1 WGTDEKAI
9 ISVLGHRNAVQRKQI
24 RLAYEDLYQE
34 DLIKRLESELSGDFE
49 KAVYRWILDPADRD
63 AVLANVAIKKLSP
76 DHHVIVEI
84 SCTRSPEE
92 LLAVRRAYQARY
104 KHSLE
109 EDVAAHTKGDTRK
122 AWNKLLMF
130 NRDRSYSGGLR
141 SCRED
146 LRPSEIAPTSIDIT
160 TSNRGGQSDSG
171 GLRSSRHIKEVKGCR
186 SLVPEMLSD
195 DQLLVALV
203 SAFRYDGEEINTRVA
218 NSEAKILHEAVKD
231 KEFNHE
237 EIIRILSTRSKMQL
251 MATFNRYRD
260 DHGTTIT
267 KNLEGDS
274 GDEFLKTLRT
284 TIRCLNDPKKYF
296 EKVLRNSI
304 RRVGTDEDALTRVIV
319 TRAEK
324 DLKDIKELYYK
335 RNSVPLDQAVAK
347 DTAGDYKALLLT
359 LLGKED

>member
-1 WGTDEKAI
+1 MATIDVPEQVSVLADAEALRKACKGWGTDEKAI

-109 EDVAAHTKGDTRK
+109 ED
-122 AWNKLLMF
+122 
-130 NRDRSYSGGLR
+130 
-141 SCRED
+141 
-146 LRPSEIAPTSIDIT
+146 
-160 TSNRGGQSDSG
+160 
-171 GLRSSRHIKEVKGCR
+171 
-186 SLVPEMLSD
+186 
-195 DQLLVALV
+195 LLVALV

-274 GDEFLKTLRT
+274 GDEFLKTLRS

-347 DTAGDYKALLLT
+347 DTSGDYKALLLT

>member
-1 WGTDEKAI
+1 MATIDVPEQVSVLADAEALRKACKGWGTDEKAI

-109 EDVAAHTKGDTRK
+109 ED
-122 AWNKLLMF
+122 
-130 NRDRSYSGGLR
+130 
-141 SCRED
+141 
-146 LRPSEIAPTSIDIT
+146 
-160 TSNRGGQSDSG
+160 
-171 GLRSSRHIKEVKGCR
+171 
-186 SLVPEMLSD
+186 
-195 DQLLVALV
+195 LLVSLV

-274 GDEFLKTLRT
+274 GDEFLKTLRA

-335 RNSVPLDQAVAK
+335 RNSVSLDQAVAK
-347 DTAGDYKALLLT
+347 DTSGDYKALLLT

>member
-1 WGTDEKAI
+1 MATIDVPEQVSVLADAEALRKACKGWGTDEKAI

-49 KAVYRWILDPADRD
+49 EAVYRWILDPADRD

-122 AWNKLLMF
+122 
-130 NRDRSYSGGLR
+130 
-141 SCRED
+141 
-146 LRPSEIAPTSIDIT
+146 
-160 TSNRGGQSDSG
+160 
-171 GLRSSRHIKEVKGCR
+171 
-186 SLVPEMLSD
+186 
-195 DQLLVALV
+195 LLVALV

-218 NSEAKILHEAVKD
+218 NSEAKVLHEAVKD

-274 GDEFLKTLRT
+274 GDEFLKTLRP

-324 DLKDIKELYYK
+324 DLKDVKELYYK

-347 DTAGDYKALLLT
+347 DTSGDYKALLLT

>member
-1 WGTDEKAI
+1 MATIDVPEQVSVLADAEALRKACKGWGTDEKAI

-109 EDVAAHTKGDTRK
+109 ED
-122 AWNKLLMF
+122 
-130 NRDRSYSGGLR
+130 
-141 SCRED
+141 D

-171 GLRSSRHIKEVKGCR
+171 GLRSSRHIKE
-186 SLVPEMLSD
+186 
-195 DQLLVALV
+195 LLVALV

-274 GDEFLKTLRT
+274 GDEFLKTLRA

-347 DTAGDYKALLLT
+347 DTSGDYKALLLT

>member
-1 WGTDEKAI
+1 MVQKRKMATIDVPEQVSVLADAEALRKACKGWGTDEKAI

-122 AWNKLLMF
+122 
-130 NRDRSYSGGLR
+130 
-141 SCRED
+141 
-146 LRPSEIAPTSIDIT
+146 
-160 TSNRGGQSDSG
+160 
-171 GLRSSRHIKEVKGCR
+171 
-186 SLVPEMLSD
+186 
-195 DQLLVALV
+195 LLVSLV

-274 GDEFLKTLRT
+274 GDEFLKTLRP

-324 DLKDIKELYYK
+324 DLKDVKELYYK

-347 DTAGDYKALLLT
+347 DTTGDYKALLLT

>member
-1 WGTDEKAI
+1 MATIDVPEQVSVLADAEALRKACKGWGTDEKAI

-122 AWNKLLMF
+122 
-130 NRDRSYSGGLR
+130 
-141 SCRED
+141 
-146 LRPSEIAPTSIDIT
+146 
-160 TSNRGGQSDSG
+160 
-171 GLRSSRHIKEVKGCR
+171 
-186 SLVPEMLSD
+186 
-195 DQLLVALV
+195 LLVALV

-284 TIRCLNDPKKYF
+284 TIRCLNDPKKF
-296 EKVLRNSI
+296 CAI
-304 RRVGTDEDALTRVIV
+304 RSGGLEPMRMHLPE
-319 TRAEK
+319 
-324 DLKDIKELYYK
+324 
-335 RNSVPLDQAVAK
+335 
-347 DTAGDYKALLLT
+347 
-359 LLGKED
+359 